1 MSAADDRLAAAGR
14 AHRRAA
20 RTLAYEAYDAEIEAA
35 GDVYDAACAAAREK
49 LDAARESVV
58 RACPDPYEVVRYA
71 DYDNAFDGVL
81 DADLAERAER
91 RAAALD
97 AEAEAESAP

>member
-1 MSAADDRLAAAGR
+1 MSSADDRLAAAGR

-20 RTLAYEAYDAEIEAA
+20 RTLAYEAYDAEIGAA
-35 GDVYDAACAAAREK
+35 GDVYDAALAAAREK
-49 LDAARESVV
+49 LDAARKSVV

-81 DADLAERAER
+81 DAERTERAAYESALH
-91 RAAALD
+91 AA
-97 AEAEAESAP
+97 AESAP